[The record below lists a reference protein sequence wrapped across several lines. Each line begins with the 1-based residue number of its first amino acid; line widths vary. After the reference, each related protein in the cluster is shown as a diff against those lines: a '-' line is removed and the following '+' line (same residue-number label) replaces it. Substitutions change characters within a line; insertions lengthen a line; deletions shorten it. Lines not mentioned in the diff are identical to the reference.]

1 MLVVFKAA
9 PILKRA
15 LKVRHALMQLY
26 VLKLLKM
33 QTKYLGRQWRKT
45 NMKIISA
52 IYEKVR
58 HRLNDDWAFGNG
70 EYIMN
75 SFPFVKMI
83 QLLTK
88 RTLQF
93 IHSRLDLDARPWDFQ
108 MEECTLRSCVDRF
121 NNRRYLSGQTY
132 LKAKNLLPNAM
143 ANTHPSG
150 IIPPRQVVYTGFPN
164 PSDGA
169 SVMMPGNAMAN
180 SLAVQ
185 SSITNGQQSDQYD
198 TNAFILDFVITSEM
212 LEGSQEKSANN
223 NAYSNAYTNAYNNG
237 YNWDLG
243 DVDLS
248 DEFKKHYDIW
258 LQKEVFNIRMDWDSL
273 LTVYDIE
280 LNSDTKLE
288 LGESNDAH
296 QTPAEA

>member
-1 MLVVFKAA
+1 
-9 PILKRA
+9 
-15 LKVRHALMQLY
+15 
-26 VLKLLKM
+26 
-33 QTKYLGRQWRKT
+33 
-45 NMKIISA
+45 
-52 IYEKVR
+52 
-58 HRLNDDWAFGNG
+58 
-70 EYIMN
+70 
-75 SFPFVKMI
+75 
-83 QLLTK
+83 
-88 RTLQF
+88 
-93 IHSRLDLDARPWDFQ
+93 

-143 ANTHPSG
+143 ANSHASG
-150 IIPPRQVVYTGFPN
+150 VIPPRQVVYTGFPN
-164 PSDGA
+164 PNDGA
-169 SVMMPGNAMAN
+169 GVMMSGN

-185 SSITNGQQSDQYD
+185 SGMANGQQSDQYD

-248 DEFKKHYDIW
+248 DEFKKHYDVW

-273 LTVYDIE
+273 RTVYDIE
-280 LNSDTKLE
+280 LNGDTKLDA
-288 LGESNDAH
+288 GEPNDT
-296 QTPAEA
+296 QPMPAKA